1 MYREAAE
8 ATVSAL
14 VDHYLGGDGIL
25 RGGCFNKRIDLA
37 TEHELIWGDY
47 YLYEALH
54 VLAGLL
60 SPTVV

>member
-1 MYREAAE
+1 VRWSTIM
-8 ATVSAL
+8 SAPMAFPA
-14 VDHYLGGDGIL
+14 
-25 RGGCFNKRIDLA
+25 GCFNKRIDLA

-60 SPTVV
+60 RPTLV